1 MEWKSFGSYLISND
15 GKIKRYEKELKP
27 RITNGYHQVLLSENG
42 KVKPYRVHRL
52 VLSLF
57 KNNCPSGYE
66 CDHIDRNPLNNH
78 VDNLRWVT
86 RSENNMNRSVTRTD
100 IIETNPKKR
109 QMIIQQKYYEKLG
122 HKKQNGTI
130 HLINNKYQARVQI
143 NKIRYIKTFATK
155 EEAQA
160 FIESK
165 KNIQLL

>member
-1 MEWKSFGSYLISND
+1 MEWKTFGSYLVSND
-15 GKIKRYEKELKP
+15 GKIKRYEKELQP
-27 RITNGYHQVLLSENG
+27 RIIHGYYQASLCENG
-42 KVKPYRVHRL
+42 KVKNYYVHRL
-52 VLSLF
+52 VLTLF
-57 KNNCPSGYE
+57 KGDCPEGHE

-78 VDNLRWVT
+78 IDNLRWVT
-86 RSENNMNRSVTRTD
+86 RYENNMNRSITRTD
-100 IIETNPKKR
+100 ILETDPRKR
-109 QMIIQQKYYEKLG
+109 QSIIQQEYYEKLN

-143 NKIRYIKTFATK
+143 NKIRYIKTFSTK